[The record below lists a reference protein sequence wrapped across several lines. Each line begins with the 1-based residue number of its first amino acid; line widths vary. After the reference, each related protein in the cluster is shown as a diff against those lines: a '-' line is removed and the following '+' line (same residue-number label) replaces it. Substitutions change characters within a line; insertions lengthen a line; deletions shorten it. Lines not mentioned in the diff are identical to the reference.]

1 MFFFADDLFSLI
13 FIIFVLIALFSF
25 YGQISRW
32 VMSGASAPRRVSRAP
47 RAKRR
52 HVTITDAAWEAMSRA
67 GYEASSEYV
76 QVADIGLLAYRL
88 RTEPK
93 LVRNSD
99 VVMDTRYLRP
109 FVELGLPYS
118 ASGEIRFELIDHEG
132 RLRYAD
138 EAEYDFN
145 AGSNTIVPGTWLPLE
160 GKTIVPEDWNLRVL
174 AGQTLLAMHSFGWE
188 PVGGG
193 VIQRYVSSDGE
204 LSDALQQALN
214 SRQKEAVSLSDLLG
228 DQEE

>member
-1 MFFFADDLFSLI
+1 M
-13 FIIFVLIALFSF
+13 
-25 YGQISRW
+25 
-32 VMSGASAPRRVSRAP
+32 
-47 RAKRR
+47 
-52 HVTITDAAWEAMSRA
+52 TITDAPWETIARA
-67 GYEASSEYV
+67 GYEASSQYV

-93 LVRNSD
+93 LVRNNEVAVD
-99 VVMDTRYLRP
+99 MRYLRTLE
-109 FVELGLPYS
+109 ELGLPYS

-145 AGSNTIVPGTWLPLE
+145 AASNTIVPGTWLPLE

-193 VIQRYVSSDGE
+193 VIERYVLSDGE
-204 LSDALQQALN
+204 VSGVLQPALH
-214 SRQKEAVSLSDLLG
+214 
-228 DQEE
+228 